1 MKLIG
6 SFAVCKGFA
15 MCRGHMTSNE
25 TYSYTREDT
34 KDSTRFSQIIYLIEG
49 AGTLFNQDNIA
60 TQNGVADEVY
70 DLRDHYGKSY
80 KFITDKNIGATWIC
94 INPFPANKFFDV
106 KIIKQ
111 NTKKTIIGNEKENV
125 IVCVRGHIN
134 VNSNLL
140 EQFKYVRISNDKIG
154 EIDVPADSTAI
165 YLTR

>member
-34 KDSTRFSQIIYLIEG
+34 KDSTRFSQIIYVIEG

-80 KFITDKNIGATWIC
+80 KFIKYFHFADPN
-94 INPFPANKFFDV
+94 
-106 KIIKQ
+106 
-111 NTKKTIIGNEKENV
+111 NV
-125 IVCVRGHIN
+125 DITC
-134 VNSNLL
+134 
-140 EQFKYVRISNDKIG
+140 FIS
-154 EIDVPADSTAI
+154 SW
-165 YLTR
+165 